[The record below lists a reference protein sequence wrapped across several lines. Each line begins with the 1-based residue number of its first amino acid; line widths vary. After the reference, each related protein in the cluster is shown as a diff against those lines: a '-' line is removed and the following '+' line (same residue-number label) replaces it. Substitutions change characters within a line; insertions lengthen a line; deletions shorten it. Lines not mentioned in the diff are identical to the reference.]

1 MTDTFNDRNMAT
13 RNPFII
19 SGRIPDEFFCDR
31 VDESRY
37 LINKIEGQA
46 SNILL
51 VGPALFSMDASA
63 AWSRSD
69 ILEKASKPSF
79 KIAFSLINNIL
90 VSNDYGMTDGSC
102 RCVIEESP

>member
-46 SNILL
+46 SNIL
-51 VGPALFSMDASA
+51 
-63 AWSRSD
+63 
-69 ILEKASKPSF
+69 
-79 KIAFSLINNIL
+79 